1 MMKKF
6 FSENM
11 NGMTFTFT
19 VLVLLNAV
27 LERAQIIDVI
37 SFSELTLILA
47 LLVFLS
53 WTISFLMN
61 TIDFQSTGVFHLVNY
76 TSQFMVL
83 VLVANGL
90 GFFQITIDSI
100 LTNSVVYA
108 VLYFLNVKRRQHE
121 LEQTAASINKQL
133 GNRKKE

>member
-6 FSENM
+6 FSENL

-27 LERAQIIDVI
+27 LERAQIIDIV
-37 SFSELTLILA
+37 SFSESTLILA

-53 WTISFLMN
+53 WTLSFLIN
-61 TIDFQSTGVFHLVNY
+61 TIDFRSTGVFHLVNY

-83 VLVANGL
+83 VLVANEL

-121 LEQTAASINKQL
+121 LKQTAASINKQL
-133 GNRKKE
+133 GNRIKE